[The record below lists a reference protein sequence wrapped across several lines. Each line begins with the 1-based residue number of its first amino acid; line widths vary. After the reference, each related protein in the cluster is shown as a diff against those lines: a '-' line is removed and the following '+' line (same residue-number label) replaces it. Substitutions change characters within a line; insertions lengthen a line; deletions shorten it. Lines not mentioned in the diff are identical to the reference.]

1 MKQCAQCRHF
11 SSGATLLEQAIP
23 GLRVMGSGYSSVVS
37 SDGLCV
43 RLDRYLSAN
52 YSCDQFQYSLTA
64 AELGNKMENVLPAPS
79 TDSIDSCA
87 L

>member
-1 MKQCAQCRHF
+1 MTHCAQCRHF
-11 SSGATLLEQAIP
+11 NSGPTLLERAVP

-37 SDGLCV
+37 SDGLCE

-52 YSCDQFQYSLTA
+52 YSCDQFKA
-64 AELGNKMENVLPAPS
+64 AVLGNKMENVLPTP
-79 TDSIDSCA
+79 TTESIDSCA